1 MFQSLHSDPEK
12 SNMPGDAVS
21 PSDTVSTFSTV
32 TSPHDIE
39 KKPLP
44 HVIERPI
51 ERLDSNT
58 AAIVEVEAPAKK
70 RSHLSLFR
78 VGPLAGLAALALA
91 LLLLF
96 ASFTI
101 LMVSD
106 GQATDRWHEPWVPT
120 VWLAIFTAVS
130 NKLIAFA
137 AIQGV
142 VVLWWRRATRGATL
156 KQLHTDWVR
165 IACLASLDLELTG
178 SRATAYTPGKLC
190 SPVVSSIYWHLHA
203 YVQLSLLSMVRCFNE
218 PAVRKSYV
226 QNVGLF
232 QTSTDLCRRASC
244 CPTRFQ
250 SQLVSRYYARIT
262 SILERRLGFR
272 CESALFLRKL

>member
-1 MFQSLHSDPEK
+1 MFQALHCDLEK
-12 SNMPGDAVS
+12 SKMSGDAVS
-21 PSDTVSTFSTV
+21 PTDTVSTLSTV
-32 TSPHDIE
+32 MNPHDIE

-44 HVIERPI
+44 NVLERPI

-58 AAIVEVEAPAKK
+58 SSTVEGDPPSGN
-70 RSHLSLFR
+70 RTHLSLFR

-101 LMVSD
+101 LMISD

-142 VVLWWRRATRGATL
+142 VVSWWRRATRGATL

-165 IACLASLDLELTG
+165 IAYLDSIDLALIG
-178 SRATAYTPGKLC
+178 SRATACTPGKLC
-190 SPVVSSIYWHLHA
+190 LPVAISIYWHLHA
-203 YVQLSLLSMVRCFNE
+203 CVPLSWLSMVRCFNE
-218 PAVRKSYV
+218 PVVRK
-226 QNVGLF
+226 
-232 QTSTDLCRRASC
+232 
-244 CPTRFQ
+244 
-250 SQLVSRYYARIT
+250 
-262 SILERRLGFR
+262 
-272 CESALFLRKL
+272 